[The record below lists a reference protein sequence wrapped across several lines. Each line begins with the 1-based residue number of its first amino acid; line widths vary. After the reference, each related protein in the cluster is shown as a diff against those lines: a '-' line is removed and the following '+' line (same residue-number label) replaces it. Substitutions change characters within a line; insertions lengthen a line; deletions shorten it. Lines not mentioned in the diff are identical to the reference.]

1 MIMEL
6 PEDIQNTLRKK
17 DFLTIEDL
25 REVLFGKRSVSA
37 KDFFDEIIMK
47 MGYISK
53 FCLIT
58 SEYLNLYT
66 DGKKEVEEF
75 WNRNY
80 KTKEIAKKG
89 LLKEVVKMIK
99 EYPDEVN
106 FISIGQFLNQM
117 EKNRKAD
124 IMEEYKC

>member
-25 REVLFGKRSVSA
+25 REVLFGKKSVSA